1 MLSTHISIKMHHV
14 LDQFWTYNTTSK
26 FLINKVP
33 ELQNIEQ
40 QWEIPLEGTDGI
52 IKEKSSGEVLGLRQ
66 RRDCSYGDKVQP
78 KTRGEGFRSCQA
90 TIAAEKWLRSKS
102 DEQGWFTLK
111 NLESGKLLSAIKKK
125 KFKVTGTYILSY
137 KSN

>member
-1 MLSTHISIKMHHV
+1 M
-14 LDQFWTYNTTSK
+14 

-33 ELQNIEQ
+33 ELQNTDQ
-40 QWEIPLEGTDGI
+40 QWEIPSEGTDGV
-52 IKEKSSGEVLGLRQ
+52 IKEISSDEVLGLRQ

-78 KTRGEGFRSCQA
+78 KTREEGFRSCQA
-90 TIAAEKWLRSKS
+90 TIDAEKWLRSKS

-125 KFKVTGTYILSY
+125 KFKVTGTYFP
-137 KSN
+137 KSQIK